1 MSILEQKKSDQNR
14 RSFLNSII
22 YKKYKNKINKKK
34 KKILPT
40 VEGEVLTQH
49 QLLICGRHNIFD

>member
-14 RSFLNSII
+14 RSFLNSNID
-22 YKKYKNKINKKK
+22 KKYKNKIKKK

-40 VEGEVLTQH
+40 IEGEVLAQH